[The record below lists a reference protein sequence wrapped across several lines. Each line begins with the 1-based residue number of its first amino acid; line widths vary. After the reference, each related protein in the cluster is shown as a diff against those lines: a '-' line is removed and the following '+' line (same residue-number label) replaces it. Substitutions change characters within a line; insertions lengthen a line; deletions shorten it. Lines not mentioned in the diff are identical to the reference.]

1 MGYTQKQANDFI
13 KHIAPMIQ
21 EESAKRGGYQIC
33 STVIAQAIVE
43 GACGTSTL
51 AREPY
56 FNHFGLKCG
65 SSWKK
70 RSVNMKTM
78 ENYGVSENLVAIRDN
93 FRCYDSDRD
102 CVSGYYDFISA
113 KRYANLKT
121 ASTYRE
127 YAERLKEDGY
137 ATSTTYVNTLCK
149 TVEKYNLTQYD
160 SNQEVPLHI
169 QKRRTLKKGT
179 SGSDVVYLQRVLQK
193 LGYDIGKT
201 GADGIFGKATESATK
216 AFQKDKGLEQ
226 IDGIVGVKTW
236 TMLEKYTD

>member
-21 EESAKRGGYQIC
+21 DESAKRGYLIC

-51 AREPY
+51 AKEPY

-70 RSVNMKTM
+70 RSVNLKTM
-78 ENYGVSENLVAIRDN
+78 EDYGNGLTAIRDN

-102 CVSGYYDFISA
+102 CVTGYYDFISA

-169 QKRRTLKKGT
+169 QKRRTLKKGM

-201 GADGIFGKATESATK
+201 GADSIYGKMTAQAV
-216 AFQKDKGLEQ
+216 AQFQSDRMLVADSICGP
-226 IDGIVGVKTW
+226 KTW
-236 TMLEKYTD
+236 AMLEKYTD